1 MTKSHLLL
9 AGLALVLGTAAQ
21 AACFTVLDAKGEI
34 LSETSTPP
42 VDMSRPL
49 HETVEQRFGSGA
61 VMVFGLAEP
70 SCGPEAEPFD
80 DSAAAAQKPKTPR
93 KRRADRG

>member
-1 MTKSHLLL
+1 MSKNQIFI
-9 AGLALVLGTAAQ
+9 AALALVLGTAAQ

-34 LSETSTPP
+34 LSETFTPP

-49 HETVEQRFGSGA
+49 HETVEKRFGPGA

-70 SCGPEAEPFD
+70 SCGSEAEPFEENT
-80 DSAAAAQKPKTPR
+80 AKARKAPR
-93 KRRADRG
+93 KRKADRG

>member
-1 MTKSHLLL
+1 MFKSHFLL
-9 AGLALVLGTAAQ
+9 AGLALMLGTAAQ

-49 HETVEQRFGSGA
+49 HETVEKRFGPGA
-61 VMVFGLAEP
+61 VMMFGLAEP

-80 DSAAAAQKPKTPR
+80 DSAAAAQKRQAPR
-93 KRRADRG
+93 QRRADRG

>member
-1 MTKSHLLL
+1 MTKSSILI
-9 AGLALVLGTAAQ
+9 AALALSLGSAAQ
-21 AACFTVLDAKGEI
+21 AACFTVLDSKGQI

-49 HETVEQRFGSGA
+49 HETVEKRFGSGA

-70 SCGPEAEPFD
+70 SCGPEAEPFEEN
-80 DSAAAAQKPKTPR
+80 ATGQ
-93 KRRADRG
+93 KRRAARQRKADRG

>member
-1 MTKSHLLL
+1 MSKSQIFI
-9 AGLALVLGTAAQ
+9 AALALGLGTAAH
-21 AACFTVLDAKGEI
+21 AVCFTVLDAKGEI

-49 HETVEQRFGSGA
+49 HETVEKRFGSGA

-80 DSAAAAQKPKTPR
+80 ESSAQGKKAPR